1 MKRLLALVI
10 VAVIGSSCAFPPFSS
25 TSPSSSD
32 SIAYEVA
39 GANVTGIAQIVM
51 ATPTGQSTSPAPA
64 GPTFVFVSPVIAG
77 YGQFN
82 DIKPN
87 VTVVGYGCFDT
98 YVIVN
103 AQKTRQ
109 AHDCGQPITVSS
121 K

>member
-1 MKRLLALVI
+1 MKRLVTVLVSIVLASGCGIL
-10 VAVIGSSCAFPPFSS
+10 PFGA
-25 TSPSSSD
+25 TAPSSSD